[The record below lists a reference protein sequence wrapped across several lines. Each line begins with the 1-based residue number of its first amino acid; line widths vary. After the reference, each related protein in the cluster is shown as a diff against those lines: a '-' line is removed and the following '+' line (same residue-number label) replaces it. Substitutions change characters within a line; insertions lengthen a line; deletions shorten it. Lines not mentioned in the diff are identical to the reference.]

1 MWDFFETVHRRHS
14 IRKYHPDMAVETEK
28 LHAILNT
35 ACAAPSAGD
44 LQAYRIVVI
53 TDRVTRAALS
63 EAASGQRF
71 IAEAPVCLV
80 FCCDRE
86 RSAQAFGERG
96 QSLYAL
102 QDATIAAAYAQLAV
116 VAAGMGS
123 TWVGYFDASG
133 VRAALGLGEG
143 LEPVAML
150 SLGYPAEVPELSPR
164 RRMDDI
170 VQWHGTPPGS
180 RERAQQRS
188 EREG

>member
-1 MWDFFETVHRRHS
+1 MWDFFETVHHRHS
-14 IRKYHPDMAVETEK
+14 IRKYHPDMPVEREK
-28 LHAILNT
+28 LHAILAT

-44 LQAYRIVVI
+44 LQAYRIVVA
-53 TDRVTRAALS
+53 TDQPTRAALG
-63 EAASGQRF
+63 EAAGGQTF

-86 RSAQAFGERG
+86 RSAQEFGERG

-123 TWVGYFDASG
+123 TWVGYFDAAA
-133 VRAALGLGEG
+133 VRNALALDEG

-150 SLGYPAEVPELSPR
+150 SLGYPAELPEPTR
-164 RRMDDI
+164 RRRLDEI
-170 VQWHGTPPGS
+170 VDWHSAADAPTS
-180 RERAQQRS
+180 
-188 EREG
+188 